1 MMPLT
6 NYIKLTRLN
15 QPVGILLLFLP
26 CLFGVFLSLKNLPN
40 FFFLESLGI
49 IGLFLAGS
57 IIMRSAGCIINDLT
71 DQKFDEKVERTKSRP
86 LAAKKISRRSAFILL
101 GFLLFFGLLIL
112 VQFNAATILSG
123 FVAMALVITYP
134 FMKRITHYPQI
145 FLGLT
150 FNFGVL
156 MASLA
161 LLESI
166 NFNTIILYVAC
177 IIWTIIYDTIYA
189 YQDIEDDLKI
199 GVKSTAIKFQNNPKK
214 ALTFLNFLL
223 FLLLVFLGWK
233 ANFESGFFLAILVA
247 DLLLNHKI
255 KNCDFSDSQ
264 KCLKVFKA
272 NIWVGAL
279 ILTAIILG

>member
-199 GVKSTAIKFQNNPKK
+199 GVKSTAIKFQNNPKR

-223 FLLLVFLGWK
+223 FLALVFLGWK

>member
-1 MMPLT
+1 MPLT

-199 GVKSTAIKFQNNPKK
+199 GVKSTAIKFQNNPKR

>member
-1 MMPLT
+1 MSIT

-26 CLFGVFLSLKNLPN
+26 CLFGIFLSLKNLPN
-40 FFFLESLGI
+40 FYFADLLKIISLFF
-49 IGLFLAGS
+49 IGS
-57 IIMRSAGCIINDLT
+57 VIMRSAGCIINDLA

-101 GFLLFFGLLIL
+101 GFLLFLGLLIL
-112 VQFNAATILSG
+112 SKFNAATILSG

-134 FMKRITHYPQI
+134 LMKRVTYYPQV

-156 MASLA
+156 MTSLA
-161 LLESI
+161 LLDSI
-166 NFNTIILYVAC
+166 NVNTIILYVAC
-177 IIWTIIYDTIYA
+177 IIWTTIYDTIYA

-199 GVKSTAIKFQNNPKK
+199 GVRSTAIKFQNNPKK
-214 ALTFLNFLL
+214 VLTFLNFTL
-223 FLLLVFLGWK
+223 FLALVFLGWK
-233 ANFESGFFLAILVA
+233 AKFDSEFFLAILVA

-255 KNCDFSDSQ
+255 KNCDFADSQ
-264 KCLKVFKA
+264 QCLKVFKA

-279 ILTAIILG
+279 ILIAIILG

>member
-199 GVKSTAIKFQNNPKK
+199 GVKSTAIKFQNNPKR

>member
-1 MMPLT
+1 MPLM

-199 GVKSTAIKFQNNPKK
+199 GVKSTAIKFQNNPKR

-255 KNCDFSDSQ
+255 KNCDFGDSQ